1 MPSRMEVVVITD
13 KIDRFIRDNTL
24 PTPYLV
30 VDLDVVEQQYLDLR
44 AQLATAEIYYAVKA
58 NPAPEIISRLLSLGS
73 NFDVASPKEIELV
86 LSLGADPASLS
97 YGNTI
102 KKQRDI
108 AFAFDRGVD
117 LFAFDSEAELEKLAA
132 VAPGA
137 RVFCRL
143 LVSNS
148 GAEWP
153 LSRKFGCEPD
163 MAKDLLRRGR
173 DLGLVPYGLAFHVGS
188 QQRRLD
194 QWDRAVEICAQIF
207 GELEAE
213 GIELAMLD
221 VGGGLPARYDDGVA
235 GVSAYGQAI
244 NDALTRHF
252 GNRLPRTV
260 VEPGRYLV
268 GDAGV
273 LQSEV
278 VLVSRKSYDDD
289 VRWVYLDV
297 GRFSGLAETE
307 GEMIRYP
314 IRTSRDG
321 GPAGPVAIAGPTCDS
336 VDILYEKA
344 DYHLPLDLAPGDT
357 VQFLSAG
364 AYTTTYSSVG
374 FNGFDPL
381 TSYYI

>member
-1 MPSRMEVVVITD
+1 MTTQ
-13 KIDRFIRDNTL
+13 KIDRFIREQSL

-30 VDLDVVEQQYLDLR
+30 VDLDVVEQKYLEL
-44 AQLATAEIYYAVKA
+44 QTHLATAEIYYAVKA
-58 NPAPEIISRLLSLGS
+58 NPAQPILERLLTLGS
-73 NFDVASPKEIELV
+73 CFDVASPNEIDLV
-86 LSLGADPASLS
+86 LSLGADPEKLS

-108 AFAFDRGVD
+108 EYAFARGVD
-117 LFAFDSEAELEKLAA
+117 LFAFDSAAELDKLAA
-132 VAPGA
+132 VAPGS

-143 LVSNS
+143 LVNNQ

-153 LSRKFGCEPD
+153 LSRKFGCEPA
-163 MAKDLLRRGR
+163 MAADLLRRAR

-188 QQRRLD
+188 QQRQLE
-194 QWDRAVEICAQIF
+194 QWDKAVEIAAGIF
-207 GELEAE
+207 RELEAE
-213 GIELAMLD
+213 GIDLVMLD
-221 VGGGLPARYDDGVA
+221 IGGGLPARYDETVA
-235 GVSAYGQAI
+235 GVDAYGREI
-244 NDALTRHF
+244 DAAMVRHF

-273 LQSEV
+273 LEAEV
-278 VLVSRKSYDDD
+278 VLISKKTYEDD

-297 GRFSGLAETE
+297 GRFNGLAETE

-314 IRTSRDG
+314 VRTERDG
-321 GPAGPVAIAGPTCDS
+321 GETGPVVLAGPTCDS
-336 VDILYEKA
+336 VDIIYEKSG
-344 DYHLPLDLAPGDT
+344 YRLPLDLKIGDRVRFHST
-357 VQFLSAG
+357 G

-381 TSYYI
+381 PAYYI